1 MTDIEADRL
10 GPQAIE
16 FALERAKELAQ
27 KGDATA
33 AERWRG
39 KAKAFQEYF
48 EAEEVERRRKAEINP
63 NLVRLHGGISG
74 LRVDEPIEIVTGLRL
89 APTYAHVMAPFI
101 MAFKQPEL
109 GQAHPGPWKS
119 ASGGSASDIHTE
131 ATLDADA
138 TVGGFD
144 RLNSIWFLATL
155 LRLRIS
161 TAIRVPV
168 VSDTTFSEVPDGKE
182 PVLWPI
188 EFRRPVHA
196 ALHQISETQQD
207 GLEWIVSNIENGFV
221 LMQGEGFALAL
232 KTLDQAWFAESRGSI
247 MVLLWSAIESLFR
260 PGDRDITKVLA
271 RSIATYLTDEPRA
284 RDRHFQE
291 IKDLY
296 KVRGEMVH
304 SAREPTEAPIE
315 ATANIARR
323 VFTRAIELREI
334 PDSERLQI
342 AWSERT
348 RYLA

>member
-16 FALERAKELAQ
+16 IALERAEKLAR
-27 KGDATA
+27 KGDTMA

-48 EAEEVERRRKAEINP
+48 EAEEVERRRKAEVNP

-74 LRVDEPIEIVTGLRL
+74 LRVEEPIEIVTGLRL
-89 APTYAHVMAPFI
+89 TPTYAHVMAPFI
-101 MAFKQPEL
+101 MAFKPPEI

-119 ASGGSASDIHTE
+119 ASGGSSSDIHTE

-168 VSDTTFSEVPDGKE
+168 VSDTTFSEVTDGKE

-196 ALHQISETQQD
+196 ALHPISETQQD
-207 GLEWIVSNIENGFV
+207 GLEWIASNIENGFV

-232 KTLDQAWFAESRGSI
+232 QTLDQAWFAESPGSR

-260 PGDRDITKVLA
+260 PGNRDITKVLA
-271 RSIATYLTDEPRA
+271 RSIATYLTNEPRA

-304 SAREPTEAPIE
+304 AARAPTETPIK
-315 ATANIARR
+315 ATESIARR
-323 VFTRAIELREI
+323 VFIRAIELQEV

-348 RYLA
+348 AYSA

>member
-1 MTDIEADRL
+1 MNDIEADRL

-16 FALERAKELAQ
+16 IALERTEELA
-27 KGDATA
+27 
-33 AERWRG
+33 
-39 KAKAFQEYF
+39 
-48 EAEEVERRRKAEINP
+48 RRRKAEINP
-63 NLVRLHGGISG
+63 NLVKLHGGISG
-74 LRVDEPIEIVTGLRL
+74 LSVKEPIEIVSGLRL

-101 MAFKQPEL
+101 MAFKPPEL

-138 TVGGFD
+138 RVGGFD

-155 LRLRIS
+155 LRLRVS

-168 VSDTTFSEVPDGKE
+168 ISDTTFSEVPDGKE

-188 EFRRPVHA
+188 EFRRPVHV

-207 GLEWIVSNIENGFV
+207 GLEWIVSNIENGSV

-232 KTLDQAWFAESRGSI
+232 QTLDQAWFAESRGSI

-260 PGDRDITKVLA
+260 PGGRDITKVLS
-271 RSIATYLTDEPRA
+271 RSIATYLNDEPRA

-304 SAREPTEAPIE
+304 AARAPTEEPIE

-323 VFTRAIELREI
+323 VFIRAIELREI
-334 PDSERLQI
+334 PVAERLQI

-348 RYLA
+348 AYQA